1 MPKLLHEAL
10 VQLIRAAPQALVRL
24 LPPSLGLE
32 GPIAAVIQVT
42 ADELVDLHLAEYRS
56 DVVVLLG
63 EPSAPNAGLITEVQ
77 MSFDADKRWT
87 WPVLAAG
94 LGARLRCPVAIVVF
108 ALDDA
113 VAATY
118 RQTIDLGW
126 GLIKVT
132 PIVIGR
138 TNIPVITDIDE
149 ARICPELA
157 VLSAMAHG
165 KQPGAERIA
174 LAALV
179 ASDTLDNDGRIFYP
193 DFVHAALA
201 PAARAALKALMTT
214 TREHIF
220 LSDIARSWYDKGW
233 DEGEAKGEAKALL
246 KLLRHKGF
254 TLMPEV
260 QARIDS
266 CTDPEQIDTWFD
278 RLLAANSLSD
288 VFG

>member
-1 MPKLLHEAL
+1 MPKLFHEAL

-32 GPIAAVIQVT
+32 GAAAALIHVT

-56 DVVVLLG
+56 DVVVVLG
-63 EPSAPNAGLITEVQ
+63 DAKAPHAGLITEVQ

-87 WPVLAAG
+87 WPVQAAG
-94 LGARLRCPVAIVVF
+94 LWARLRCPVALIVF

-113 VAATY
+113 VAAVY
-118 RQTIDLGW
+118 RQPIDLGW

-138 TNIPVITDIDE
+138 TNVPVITDIDE

-165 KQPGAERIA
+165 NQPGAERIA

-179 ASDTLDNDGRIFYP
+179 ASDTLDNDGKTFYP
-193 DFVHAALA
+193 DFVYAALA
-201 PAARAALKALMTT
+201 PAARTALEALMTT
-214 TREHIF
+214 PREHIF
-220 LSDIARSWYDKGW
+220 YSDIARSWYDKGW
-233 DEGEAKGEAKALL
+233 TNGEAKGEAKILL
-246 KLLRHKGF
+246 KLLHHKGF
-254 TLMPEV
+254 SLSPEQ

-266 CTDPEQIDTWFD
+266 CTDPALIETWAD
-278 RLLAANSLSD
+278 RLLAANSLAD

>member
-1 MPKLLHEAL
+1 MPKLFHEAL

-24 LPPSLGLE
+24 LPPSLGLA
-32 GPIAAVIQVT
+32 GPVAAIVQVT

-56 DVVVLLG
+56 DVVVVLG
-63 EPSAPNAGLITEVQ
+63 DAKAPNAGLINEVQ
-77 MSFDADKRWT
+77 TSFDADKRWT
-87 WPVLAAG
+87 WPVQAAG
-94 LGARLRCPVAIVVF
+94 LWARLRCPVAIVVF
-108 ALDDA
+108 AFDDA

-157 VLSAMAHG
+157 VMSAMAHG
-165 KQPGAERIA
+165 NQPGAERIA
-174 LAALV
+174 LTALAA
-179 ASDTLDNDGRIFYP
+179 SETLDNEARTFYP
-193 DFVHAALA
+193 DFVYAALA
-201 PAARAALKALMTT
+201 PAARAALEALMRTP
-214 TREHIF
+214 REHIF
-220 LSDIARSWYDKGW
+220 YSDIARSWYDKGW
-233 DEGEAKGEAKALL
+233 DEGEAKGEAKILL
-246 KLLRHKGF
+246 RLVRHKGF
-254 TLMPEV
+254 TLTPED

-266 CTDPEQIDTWFD
+266 CTDPEQIETWID
-278 RLLAANSLSD
+278 RLLAANSLTD